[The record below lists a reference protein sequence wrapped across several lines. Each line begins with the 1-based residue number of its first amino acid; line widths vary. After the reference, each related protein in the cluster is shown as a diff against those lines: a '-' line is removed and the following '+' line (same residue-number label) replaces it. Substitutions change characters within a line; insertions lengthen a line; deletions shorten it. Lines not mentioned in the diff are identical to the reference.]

1 MAIARKRQPLWQV
14 EEILYENLLDKP
26 TSWESLGLSG
36 TFPFVNY
43 DAVQE
48 LTDDQKLQ
56 ARENIGAT
64 GTSHDPLTLG
74 ESKNGLS
81 LAGQVLSNAL
91 ATNDASGA
99 MSSADKL
106 KMTGGDI
113 LVSDGVSATG
123 TLTGRLLSEGDVT
136 FKVDATVLRVSGD
149 QTILGLKSTRR
160 FGAND
165 GSTAQI
171 VKRYEVDSAN
181 LYKLDLVNTQNV
193 QSATGEVQ
201 WFYSYTSNTG
211 AGSPKSRD
219 MIGFTR
225 GGITVFGGRRLPTTY
240 YDTVVTDEGSNTG
253 TPSYRYPMRQYS
265 YGISQFETGIIV
277 GTDAI
282 RVSKITGDT
291 KLFVE
296 GAIRTTSPDD
306 GTEASIF
313 MGEYTVTADGASD
326 IRWRVK
332 VGDKVID
339 LLGVEVS

>member
-14 EEILYENLLDKP
+14 EEILFENLSDKP
-26 TSWESLGLSG
+26 TTWDGLGLSG

-43 DAVQE
+43 DAVQS
-48 LTDDQKLQ
+48 LTDLQKLQ

-64 GTSHDPLTLG
+64 GTSHDPVTLG
-74 ESKNGLS
+74 ENKNGLS

-91 ATNDASGA
+91 ATDTTNGA

-123 TLTGRLLSEGDVT
+123 TLTGRVLSAGNVT
-136 FKVDATVLRVSGD
+136 FKVDATVLRVGGE
-149 QTILGLKSTRR
+149 QKILGLKSTMR

-171 VKRYEVDSAN
+171 VKRYEIDSLN
-181 LYKLDLVNTQNV
+181 LHKLDLMNTQNV
-193 QSATGEVQ
+193 QDVAGEVQ

-219 MIGFTR
+219 MIGFAR
-225 GGITVFGGRRLPTTY
+225 GGITVFGGRSLPNTY
-240 YDTVVTDEGSNTG
+240 YDTVVTDEGSNAG

-265 YGISQFETGIIV
+265 YGISQFETGIII

-296 GAIRTTSPDD
+296 GAIRTPSPDA
-306 GTEASIF
+306 GAEASIF
-313 MGEYTVTADGASD
+313 MGDYTVVADAASN

-339 LLGVEVS
+339 LLGVEVI